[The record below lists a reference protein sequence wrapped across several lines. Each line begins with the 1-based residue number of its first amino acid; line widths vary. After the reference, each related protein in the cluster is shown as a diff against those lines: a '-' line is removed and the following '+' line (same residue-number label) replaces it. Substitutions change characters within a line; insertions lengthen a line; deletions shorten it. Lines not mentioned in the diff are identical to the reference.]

1 MNETMKTIL
10 SRRSIRNYKKDQI
23 KNEELQVILEAG
35 KFAPSGMNKQ
45 PWHFTVVQ
53 NAEMLNKIN
62 YGCKAAMQKKDDK
75 NFSAFYNAP
84 TLIILSGDEKA
95 ITSQYDCSIA
105 LENMFLAAES
115 LGIGSCW
122 IFSVQ
127 VSLNTEA
134 GQELKKS
141 LGIPEGYNVVCAGA
155 FGYKASEPSS
165 PAPRK
170 ENIVNIIK

>member
-1 MNETMKTIL
+1 MNEMMKTIL
-10 SRRSIRNYKKDQI
+10 NRRSVRSYKKDQI
-23 KNEELQVILEAG
+23 KDEELEQILQAG

-62 YGCKAAMQKKDDK
+62 DGCKMAMQKTNDK

-95 ITSQYDCSIA
+95 ITSQYDCSAA

-115 LGIGSCW
+115 LGISSCW
-122 IFSVQ
+122 IFSVGT
-127 VSLNTEA
+127 SLNAE
-134 GQELKKS
+134 GGKELKKS
-141 LGIPEGYNVVCAGA
+141 LGTPEGYNIICAGA
-155 FGYKASEPSS
+155 FGYRASEPSS

-170 ENIVNIIK
+170 ENIVNIIR

>member
-1 MNETMKTIL
+1 MNEMMETIL
-10 SRRSIRNYKKDQI
+10 NRRSVRSFKKDQI
-23 KNEELQVILEAG
+23 KDEELEQILQAG

-45 PWHFTVVQ
+45 PWHFTAVQ

-62 YGCKAAMQKKDDK
+62 DGCKMAIQKTDDK

-95 ITSQYDCSIA
+95 ITSQYDCSAA

-127 VSLNTEA
+127 ASLNAESRKD
-134 GQELKKS
+134 LKKA
-141 LGIPEGYNVVCAGA
+141 LGIPEGYKVICAGA
-155 FGYKASEPSS
+155 FGYNASEPSS
-165 PAPRK
+165 PAPRRD
-170 ENIVNIIK
+170 NTVNIIR